1 MLTESEI
8 IAKNIQSIS
17 PIYFRPKFVEDNIVV
32 DIEEYYSNR
41 DYSND
46 TYDSKQ
52 SDIIQGVKNLWQIKK
67 EKNIFFEIICVIEK
81 LILNLI
87 LNPGNEKFYK
97 IKKSSRTIQNWIINI
112 PEANFLF
119 QMIGFK
125 IDDKNEFYSVDTNI
139 DIAIF
144 EDIHKILLIA
154 VNKII
159 NEQDY

>member
-8 IAKNIQSIS
+8 IAKNIKSIT
-17 PIYFRPKFVEDNIVV
+17 PIYFGQKFVEDNIVV
-32 DIEEYYSNR
+32 DMEEYYSNKNFNTE
-41 DYSND
+41 SF
-46 TYDSKQ
+46 DSKNM
-52 SDIIQGVKNLWQIKK
+52 DIIPTVKNLWKIRK

-87 LNPGNEKFYK
+87 LNPGNEKYYK

-112 PEANFLF
+112 PEANNLF

-125 IDDKNEFYSVDTNI
+125 IDDKNEFYSVDKNI
-139 DIAIF
+139 NTIIF
-144 EDIHKILLIA
+144 EEIHKTLLIA
-154 VNKII
+154 VNKVI